1 MNVPDGLWSSRSKY
15 PFVPHFYEPVS
26 RLGMAVVWGTAE
38 DHRGYVDVKSSH
50 TKQGSGMKKI
60 FLFCTTIIVILLSH
74 NVALGEDSIKV
85 GLIDIQRCL
94 EESKEGRKVLQLLK
108 KKKAA
113 LQSQLD
119 TIQRELLELRK
130 ELDKQAMMLSMDT
143 QSDKRRTIQ
152 RKTRELQ
159 YLLRD
164 LNEELRRVQEKEK
177 KRMLKELGKVIEKI
191 GSEENFILIIEK
203 RAGGALYRADS
214 IDITEKVIKAYEQ
227 MTEEGKE

>member
-1 MNVPDGLWSSRSKY
+1 
-15 PFVPHFYEPVS
+15 
-26 RLGMAVVWGTAE
+26 
-38 DHRGYVDVKSSH
+38 
-50 TKQGSGMKKI
+50 MKKI

-74 NVALGEDSIKV
+74 NVALGEDSIEV

-119 TIQRELLELRK
+119 TRQRELLELRK
-130 ELDKQAMMLSMDT
+130 ELEKQAMMLSMDA
-143 QSDKRRTIQ
+143 QDNRRRTIE

-159 YLLRD
+159 YLLRE

-177 KRMLKELGKVIEKI
+177 ERMLKELGRVIEKI
-191 GSEENFILIIEK
+191 GSEENFTVIIEK
-203 RAGGALYRADS
+203 RAGGVLYWADS
-214 IDITEKVIKAYEQ
+214 IDITEKVIRAYEQ
-227 MTEEGKE
+227 MKEEGKK